1 MVDNLNNL
9 FLDMAKEGIQVGSE
23 MLVAELGVKVIGTAE
38 DLAATLHASR
48 VLVVSGAQTVGIGGN
63 SFIAGAGI
71 VTGVSSGLQYGR
83 TTNQAAKVC
92 YGLSCVLSGSAVATS
107 GTAAL
112 SRACQISEVGALSE
126 ACAVAFLI
134 AGNKA
139 HVQALQFEGKPVPP
153 HLQRYMRPGVRP
165 AAFNNFNNNGAAFI
179 MPGNCHLSSEIIGKI
194 PFYKIGKVIGVGISV
209 YAYSKFVIIAYRY
222 SQRLITTFKKRRNSR
237 LLKARLL
244 KECNSR
250 RVKEC
255 NSRRVR
261 TLALFVI
268 SSSYYGR
275 GKISRLIRV
284 YNFAL
289 SS

>member
-1 MVDNLNNL
+1 
-9 FLDMAKEGIQVGSE
+9 
-23 MLVAELGVKVIGTAE
+23 
-38 DLAATLHASR
+38 
-48 VLVVSGAQTVGIGGN
+48 
-63 SFIAGAGI
+63 
-71 VTGVSSGLQYGR
+71 
-83 TTNQAAKVC
+83 
-92 YGLSCVLSGSAVATS
+92 VATS

-153 HLQRYMRPGVRP
+153 HLQRYMRPGVRQ

-237 LLKARLL
+237 LLK
-244 KECNSR
+244 
-250 RVKEC
+250 EC